1 MSHKLLDKIN
11 TPDDLKKIPQE
22 DIPALCEELREFLI
36 EKVGKQGGHLAS
48 NLGVTELT
56 VALHRIFDSPRDH
69 IIFDVG
75 HQSYVHKILTG
86 RKESFSELRK
96 SGGLSGF
103 TSIRESEH
111 DAFGAGHS
119 STSISAALGLA
130 ESDRLL
136 GSDAYSVAVIGDGS
150 YTGGMAHE
158 ALNNCDPDLKLIIVL
173 NENGMSISL
182 NKGTFASYLSRVRAS
197 RGYRSWKSGTKSV
210 LSHIPLLGKPISK
223 ALAFFKRKFKNL
235 FLSSNYFEDLGL
247 YYIGPIDGNDYK
259 KVEEALHEA
268 KEIGKCT
275 VVHVKTKKGKGYA
288 PAEENPDEFHSVYT
302 GVGAKD
308 SFHSVFAQKLVSL
321 AEGDE
326 SVVAVTAAMGIGTGL
341 NLFGEK
347 FPERYFDVGIAEGHA
362 LTFSAGLAAG
372 GLKPFVDIYSTFL
385 QRGYDSIIHDI
396 CLQDLPV
403 KIVIDR
409 ASLATSDGA
418 THHGIFDVAFLSH
431 IPGLKILAP
440 ITYGSL
446 EAAVDEAKDASYP
459 IAIRYPNASES
470 EAVNAT
476 FYSDGDYK
484 NFGVRTSFSSFD
496 VPEYLFITYGGI
508 VSKVMEAGEILKN
521 RGLRVGIIL
530 LERLKPYDVIA
541 NKISYYAALA
551 KRVLFVEEGILN
563 GGAGMLL
570 GKALSN
576 IGIDLFGRYEVLAI
590 DDNFASPREQVELY
604 EFLGM
609 SPMQIAEKILERPLE
624 KNDKK
629 IYNN

>member
-1 MSHKLLDKIN
+1 MSYKILDKIN
-11 TPDDLKKIPQE
+11 SPDDLKSISSE
-22 DIPALCEELREFLI
+22 DMPALCDDLREFLI
-36 EKVGKQGGHLAS
+36 DNVGKQGGHLAS

-56 VALHRIFDSPRDH
+56 VALHKIFDSPKDH

-86 RKESFSELRK
+86 RKESFSALRR

-103 TSIRESEH
+103 TSMRESEH

-119 STSISAALGLA
+119 STSISAALGYA
-130 ESDRLL
+130 ESDRLS
-136 GSDAYSVAVIGDGS
+136 GSDAYSITVIGDGS
-150 YTGGMAHE
+150 YTGGMVHE
-158 ALNNCDPDLKLIIVL
+158 ALNNCDPNLKLIIVL

-197 RGYRSWKSGTKSV
+197 RGYRNWKSSTKSF

-223 ALAFFKRKFKNL
+223 ILTFFKTKFKNL
-235 FLSSNYFEDLGL
+235 LFSSNYFEDLGL

-259 KVEEALHEA
+259 KVEQALLEAR
-268 KEIGKCT
+268 EIGKCT
-275 VVHVKTKKGKGYA
+275 VVHIKTKKGKGYE
-288 PAEENPDEFHSVYT
+288 PAEENPDEFHSVYK
-302 GVGAKD
+302 VAEAKD
-308 SFHSVFAQKLVSL
+308 SFHRVFAEKLICE
-321 AEGDE
+321 AERDE
-326 SVVAVTAAMGIGTGL
+326 GIVAVTAAMGIGTGL

-362 LTFSAGLAAG
+362 LTFSAGLAAN

-385 QRGYDSIIHDI
+385 QRGYDNIIHDI

-431 IPGLKILAP
+431 IPGIKILAP

-446 EAAVDEAKDASYP
+446 RAAVDEAKNASSP
-459 IAIRYPNASES
+459 IAIRYPNTRES
-470 EAVNAT
+470 EAVNT
-476 FYSDGDYK
+476 IFYSDGNYE
-484 NFGVRTSFSSFD
+484 NFGVRTSFSESD
-496 VPEYLFITYGGI
+496 LPEYLFITYGGI
-508 VSKVMEAGEILKN
+508 VTEVIEATELLQKK
-521 RGLRVGIIL
+521 GLRVGIIL
-530 LERLKPYDVIA
+530 LERLKPYGQIA
-541 NKISYYAALA
+541 KKISYYCTFA
-551 KRVLFVEEGILN
+551 KRVLFVEEGIKN

-570 GKALSN
+570 ASTLSD
-576 IGIDLFGRYEVLAI
+576 IGIDLFGKYEILAI
-590 DDNFASPREQVELY
+590 DDNFASPKEQTDLY
-604 EFLGM
+604 EYLGM
-609 SPMQIAEKILERPLE
+609 SAVRIAEKILERPLE
-624 KNDKK
+624 KTDKK